1 MTHMTDSP
9 IAVSTVPKPLSFIA
23 GRPLTVC
30 ALFYG
35 AGVLLGA
42 DRPFHWLM
50 ALGLAA
56 AVTMAFIWR
65 LLLHGKTAIGF
76 LPAFLFLGIVLS
88 SFSAFPVRPQE
99 GTYQITGT
107 IVGQPRVSEDGQT
120 AAVLGDVTVDGKLLH
135 ASLYWTSTFR
145 DGGPT
150 KKIENGNIVSFTGTI
165 YHPSGLKNPHG
176 FDFDLYLKQRGI
188 IAGVYGRE
196 NLMVTPP
203 ASPFAGSPAYN
214 LRSTLTRALYDTMG
228 KNAALAS
235 VMLLGSSDQLPEE
248 AREDF
253 RITGTA
259 HILSISGLH
268 VAYIAAMVIWLL
280 KLLHLPPKVRFFALA
295 AFLAAYS
302 WLVGLSPPVIR
313 SSLMLLFYMGAKLNG
328 QAHDPL
334 TSISAAFLVLLII
347 NPLDLL
353 SPGFQL
359 SFGAVTGML
368 MIGDPLLNLQNRFL
382 PGKKPRSHGL
392 IRQYLHKQW
401 QSIKTMPA
409 LGLAA
414 QIGVMFPLAAWYNEL
429 SILGIF
435 VNLLVIPYTAVLM
448 LAYILALALS
458 PLGIIGHI
466 AGGAASFMTD
476 ILLHTVSL
484 AAKVPGMAIQVS
496 SPTWPVILG
505 DITLLLLLSP
515 YVLCRGKRRIAM
527 LALTLILTFCGSY
540 VLENKDVRYTQL
552 SVGDADAAIL
562 EDGSFTAVIDT
573 GETGAEVIDYLRGEG
588 RDIDA
593 LFLSHLHMDHAGGIE
608 ALLQD
613 GIAIRKVYVSDG
625 AEKAATDSE
634 GLQKL
639 SLLREAGIPVEELH
653 TGDVIKSSR
662 TSFTVLW
669 PKEDSIRPGQ
679 DANQTSLVMVLQM
692 DGASLLTTG
701 DITDEY
707 EDYSAANA
715 DILKV
720 AHHGSA
726 GSTSAEY
733 LKAVSPQVAILS
745 CSGTYKH
752 PALQALDRLNGQ
764 QIPMYRTDESGA
776 VAVTVHGQKI
786 TIMPFI
792 KE

>member
-1 MTHMTDSP
+1 MTDAP
-9 IAVSTVPKPLSFIA
+9 IAVSLAPKPLSFVA
-23 GRPLTVC
+23 GRPLTAC
-30 ALFYG
+30 ALIYG

-42 DRPFHWLM
+42 EQPFHWLL

-56 AVTMAFIWR
+56 AIAMAFIWR
-65 LLLHGKTAIGF
+65 LMLKGKTAAGL
-76 LPAFLFLGIVLS
+76 LPAFFFLGIILGSLS
-88 SFSAFPVRPQE
+88 AYPVRPAE
-99 GTYQITGT
+99 GKYLITGT
-107 IVGQPRVSEDGQT
+107 IMGQPRLREDGRT
-120 AAVLGDVTVDGKLLH
+120 AAVLGSITIDGKPVRT
-135 ASLYWTSTFR
+135 SLYWTSTNQ
-145 DGGPT
+145 DSGPA
-150 KKIENGNIVSFTGTI
+150 KSLKNGSVVSFTGTV
-165 YHPSGLKNPHG
+165 YHPSGLVNPHG

-188 IAGVYGRE
+188 AAGVYGRE
-196 NLMVTPP
+196 GLQVTSLV
-203 ASPFAGSPAYN
+203 SPFSGSTAYI
-214 LRSTLTRALYDTMG
+214 LREKLTKVLYDTMG

-235 VMLLGSSDQLPEE
+235 VMILGASDQLPEE

-280 KLLHLPPKVRFFALA
+280 KLFHLPPKARFFVLA

-302 WLVGLSPPVIR
+302 WLVGFSPPVIR
-313 SSLMLLFYMGAKLNG
+313 SSLMLLFYMGARLNG

-334 TSISAAFLVLLII
+334 TSIAAAFLVLLVI

-359 SFGAVTGML
+359 SFGAVAGML
-368 MIGDPLLNLQNRFL
+368 VIGEPLLSWQNRLF
-382 PGKKPRSHGL
+382 PEKKLKSHGM
-392 IRQYLHKQW
+392 IRQYISKQW
-401 QSIKTMPA
+401 QSFQAMPA
-409 LGLAA
+409 LGLSA

-435 VNLLVIPYTAVLM
+435 VNLLVIPYTAVLI
-448 LAYILALALS
+448 LAYILTLALR

-476 ILLHTVSL
+476 ILLYMVSL
-484 AAKVPGMAIQVS
+484 AAKVPGMAIQVP
-496 SPTWPVILG
+496 SPTWPVMLG
-505 DITLLLLLSP
+505 GTALLLLLFP
-515 YVLCRGKRRIAM
+515 YVLFRGKRRVALLM
-527 LALTLILTFCGSY
+527 LTLILTFGGSY

-562 EDGSFTAVIDT
+562 EDGRFTAVIDT

-608 ALLQD
+608 ALLKE
-613 GIAIRKVYVSDG
+613 GISIRKVYVSDG
-625 AEKAATDSE
+625 AENAYTDSE
-634 GLQKL
+634 GLQRL
-639 SLLREAGIPVEELH
+639 SLLREAGIPIEELH
-653 TGDVIKSSR
+653 TGDEIKSSR
-662 TSFTVLW
+662 TTFMVLW
-669 PKEDSIRPGQ
+669 PKEDSIRPLQ
-679 DANQTSLVMVLQM
+679 DANQTSLVMRLRM

-707 EDYSAANA
+707 EDYSAIQA

-726 GSTSAEY
+726 GSTSDGY
-733 LKAVSPQVAILS
+733 LKAVMPQLAIIS

-752 PALQALDRLNGQ
+752 PAPQALERLNGEN
-764 QIPMYRTDESGA
+764 IPLYRTDENGA
-776 VAVTVHGQKI
+776 VIVKVNGTQISVS
-786 TIMPFI
+786 PFI